1 MWFIHPIQCRL
12 KTGTTK
18 GRLMRRWAVGAGR
31 LRGSEASII
40 QIRPEPLFG
49 FGDGDAAAGGVV
61 GDLILAE
68 LADGE
73 VL

>member
-1 MWFIHPIQCRL
+1 MWFIHVIQCRL

-18 GRLMRRWAVGAGR
+18 GRLMRLWAVGAGR
-31 LRGSEASII
+31 FRVLATSVI
-40 QIRPEPLFG
+40 QIRREPLFG
-49 FGDGDAAAGGVV
+49 FGDGDAPAGGVV

-68 LADGE
+68 LANSE